1 MQPVPFTTVSAGE
14 IPRPSTP
21 DLETARC
28 GSDRF
33 NREVVAHLN
42 SLYRFALRKTRNQ
55 QEAEDLVQDTLLRAL
70 EFQHRLQPGSN
81 CRAWLFT
88 IMHNLFVNRIR
99 KSSLSLVDFDEKQ
112 AHRERALGAWLP
124 DNPEEYL
131 FYRLAAE
138 DIQRAVQ
145 TLSPKFRAA
154 VVLADIEG
162 RSYREIAEI
171 CRCPIGTVMSR
182 LHRGRHSL
190 RATLREYGNGRPGG
204 AERST
209 GPPAGGPAPQ
219 TRFARTHTTAARG

>member
-1 MQPVPFTTVSAGE
+1 MQPVPVMTVTAGE
-14 IPRPSTP
+14 ILRPSKR
-21 DLETARC
+21 DLETANG
-28 GSDRF
+28 GSDKF

-55 QEAEDLVQDTLLRAL
+55 EDAADLVQDTFLRAL
-70 EFQHRLQPGSN
+70 QFRHRFRPGSN
-81 CRAWLFT
+81 CRAWLFA

-99 KSSLSLVDFDEKQ
+99 KSAVSLVDFDEEQ

-124 DNPEEYL
+124 DDPERYL
-131 FYRLAAE
+131 FYRFAAV
-138 DIQRAVQ
+138 DIQRAIQ
-145 TLSPKFRAA
+145 TLSPNFRAA

-190 RATLREYGNGRPGG
+190 RATLREYGNGTKMC
-204 AERST
+204 AKQQEE
-209 GPPAGGPAPQ
+209 
-219 TRFARTHTTAARG
+219 